1 MKTPDNANFWRSYF
15 TQTESH
21 QRWGQW
27 LSTEDKLAML
37 EELMQWDDRI
47 SEETKTADVV
57 CE

>member
-1 MKTPDNANFWRSYF
+1 MKTPDHANFWRSYF
-15 TQTESH
+15 TQTKSQ

-37 EELMQWDDRI
+37 EELMQWDDRM
-47 SEETKTADVV
+47 SEETETADVV